1 MATFLTPSINLGIL
15 GINALLGSPQD
26 DIIFLTPGQV
36 LPHPDG
42 VLLLAGNDSLQS
54 PETINEPVLI
64 NGNQGFDTI
73 SGGNSGDRLFGGQD
87 GDRIFGGLGRDNIFG
102 NLGNDF
108 LEGGR
113 DQDSIYGGQD
123 NDTVVGNEGDDILY
137 GDRGNDVLD
146 GGSGRDTLI
155 GGFDDDIY
163 ILDADEA
170 SSRLADVDEIR
181 GFTANNNLLL
191 GDKIDVLGL
200 SNLDEIDTLSLER
213 DRPDLSPGQNDV
225 NGDGLNDII
234 LELNNGDFLGVII
247 NDGNLPRRLLIDFDF
262 LP

>member
-1 MATFLTPSINLGIL
+1 MATFLTPSFNLGFF
-15 GINALLGSPQD
+15 GVNALVGTPQD
-26 DIIFLTPGQV
+26 DTIFLVSGQV
-36 LPHPDG
+36 TSFPDG

-54 PETINEPVLI
+54 PDTINEPVQI

-73 SGGNSGDRLFGGQD
+73 SGGNSGDTLFGGQE

-102 NLGNDF
+102 NLGDDF

-113 DQDSIYGGQD
+113 DGDSIYGGQE
-123 NDTVVGNEGDDILY
+123 NDTVIGNEGDDILY
-137 GDRGNDVLD
+137 GDRGNDFLD
-146 GGSGRDTLI
+146 GGEGRDTLI
-155 GGFDDDIY
+155 GGLDDDVY

-170 SSRLADVDEIR
+170 SPRLSDVDEIS
-181 GFTANNNLLL
+181 GFTVNDNLLL
-191 GDKIDVLGL
+191 GDKIDVIGL
-200 SNLDEIDTLSLER
+200 SNLDEIDELSLER
-213 DRPDLSPGQNDV
+213 DRPDLTPGQNDV

-247 NDGNLPRRLLIDFDF
+247 NDGNLPRRLFLDVDF